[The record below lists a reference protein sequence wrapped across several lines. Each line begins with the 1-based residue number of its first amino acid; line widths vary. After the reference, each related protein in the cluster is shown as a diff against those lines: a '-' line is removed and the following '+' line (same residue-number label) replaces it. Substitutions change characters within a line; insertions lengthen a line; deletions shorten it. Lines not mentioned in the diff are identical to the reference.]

1 VMLWNRGTFEKLK
14 LPIPRTWD
22 DLFTAGTAFRRTL
35 GDGAFPLDGEL
46 YDMLLL
52 SQAWVQQKHG
62 TAFISP
68 DAPRVAMD
76 EEAAVDWVRMYQ
88 RLVSGNVATPLPLR
102 ASLGGAEKPTEQQPD
117 WVSGNWAGNYT
128 WDSVIGL
135 RGSTLKGA
143 NRLALGDFPML
154 PEAKAT
160 GIFGRPTLMYSVGRN
175 CRQPELAA
183 RLVEFLLTDPE
194 AVRTLG
200 RTRGLPAARPAL
212 ALLRAEGKLPPL
224 EVEAHAQI
232 AAQRDAG
239 RIPLPAPLFEH
250 PRMNKFM
257 REVFETVAYGKSDAP
272 TAARR
277 LREGGQALLQ
287 RL

>member
-1 VMLWNRGTFEKLK
+1 
-14 LPIPRTWD
+14 
-22 DLFTAGTAFRRTL
+22 
-35 GDGAFPLDGEL
+35 
-46 YDMLLL
+46 
-52 SQAWVQQKHG
+52 
-62 TAFISP
+62 
-68 DAPRVAMD
+68 MD
-76 EEAAVDWVRMYQ
+76 EAAALDWVRTYQ
-88 RLVSGNVATPLPLR
+88 RLVAEHVATPLPLR

-117 WVSGNWAGNYT
+117 WVSGRWAGNYT

-135 RGSTLKGA
+135 RGSTLKGE
-143 NRLALGDFPML
+143 NRLALGDFPTL
-154 PEAKAT
+154 PEARAT
-160 GIFGRPTLMYSVGRN
+160 GIFGRPTLMYAVGRH

-183 RLVEFLLTDPE
+183 RFIEFLLTDME
-194 AVRTLG
+194 AAQMLG

-212 ALLRAEGKLPPL
+212 AQLRAEGKLPAL

-257 REVFETVAYGKSDAP
+257 REVFETVAYAKSSDID
-272 TAARR
+272 AARR

-287 RL
+287 RLK